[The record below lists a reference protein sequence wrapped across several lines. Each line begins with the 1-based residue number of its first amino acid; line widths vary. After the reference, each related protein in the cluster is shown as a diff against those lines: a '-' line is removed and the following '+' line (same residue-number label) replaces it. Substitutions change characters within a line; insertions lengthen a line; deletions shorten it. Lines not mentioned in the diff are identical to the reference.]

1 MSLEPQQTPYRNT
14 TSNYISLH
22 TVVQVLVVASR
33 PLHSHHHIGRSGTLS
48 SSLCHGC
55 DVVLVITSSSQ
66 RSTSS
71 AVLPPRYSSF
81 WAKTRMTPFLLS
93 RTRRCRGVVDG
104 LRSPTTLRR
113 RCRMPT
119 FVLVIATLCG
129 VSAVAHALAVA
140 MSGGMVAHR
149 PSSWCRWCRCSRA
162 A

>member
-48 SSLCHGC
+48 SSLSHGC
-55 DVVLVITSSSQ
+55 HVVFVITSSSQ

-93 RTRRCRGVVDG
+93 RTRRCR
-104 LRSPTTLRR
+104 
-113 RCRMPT
+113 MPT

-140 MSGGMVAHR
+140 MPGGMVAHR
-149 PSSWCRWCRCSRA
+149 PSSWCHWCRCSCA
-162 A
+162 AWCEVWAKPTGFLARG